1 MKKYSSSERINDVEV
16 TCDTITGR
24 GGLALFSRYLETIS
38 IFGILDNSFGDIR
51 KSTKGLVVWVLF
63 KQVFCWLFDGTS
75 RHISYFDHIKR
86 DKGYAG
92 AIETKTSQM
101 ASSHAMKRFF
111 KAFPVFCG
119 GPFRW
124 ILHRLF
130 IWRLRIEKPDE
141 IKLYLDSMVMDN
153 DDAEKRHGVQPTYKK
168 KKGFQPLHIIWNNK
182 IVDAIF
188 RGGSKNGNH
197 GDTVVNMVTHL
208 VELIRTEYRQDITII
223 LRCDSGFFDEKN
235 FAAFDALNIIFISS
249 GKMYE
254 GIKDQVNAATE
265 DMWNTY
271 DNGAQKWGFLEFG
284 FRCAS
289 WKRFFRTIYTHL
301 MNDGSQMLFDFARPD
316 NVIITNIGINEKA
329 LEYCTPERREYWLKA
344 TSIIS
349 SYHQCGADELA
360 HRGLKDFAFEQFPFK
375 RFGPNMALYYCMVIA
390 FFLFE
395 TFKEDVLE
403 EVIPIRSYASTV
415 RRNIIDIACKIVKT
429 GRGVILK
436 TSQAVMDAFKID
448 LLWAKCQDPRPILS

>member
-1 MKKYSSSERINDVEV
+1 
-16 TCDTITGR
+16 
-24 GGLALFSRYLETIS
+24 
-38 IFGILDNSFGDIR
+38 
-51 KSTKGLVVWVLF
+51 
-63 KQVFCWLFDGTS
+63 
-75 RHISYFDHIKR
+75 
-86 DKGYAG
+86 
-92 AIETKTSQM
+92 M
-101 ASSHAMKRFF
+101 ASSHAIKRFF
-111 KAFPVFCG
+111 KAFPIFSG

-124 ILHRLF
+124 ILHKLF
-130 IWRLRIEKPDE
+130 IWCLQIENPDE
-141 IKLYLDSMVMDN
+141 IELYIDAMVMDN

-168 KKGFQPLHIIWNNK
+168 KKGFQPLHIIWNSK

-197 GDTVVNMVTHL
+197 GDTVVNMVTGL
-208 VELIRTEYRQDITII
+208 VELIREEYKQNVTII
-223 LRCDSGFFDEKN
+223 LRCDSGFFDVKN

-254 GIKDQVNAATE
+254 GIKEQVNAATE
-265 DMWNTY
+265 DMWDIY

-284 FRCAS
+284 FRCDS

-301 MNDGSQMLFDFARPD
+301 MNDGPQMLFNFARPD
-316 NVIITNIGINEKA
+316 NVIITNIGMNEKA
-329 LEYCTPERREYWLKA
+329 LKYCTPERREYWLKA
-344 TSIIS
+344 TSIIG

-375 RFGPNMALYYCMVIA
+375 RFGANMALYYCMVIA

-403 EVIPIRSYASTV
+403 EVIPITSYASTV

-429 GRGVILK
+429 GHGIILK
-436 TSQAVMDAFKID
+436 TSQAVMNTFKID
-448 LLWAKCQDPRPILS
+448 LLWAKCQNPRPILS